1 MPNNRM
7 EITPPSRLSKSSSM
21 RNGTEI
27 IFPARL
33 NETESVGIVPQG
45 VIPKYCHSWFP
56 DEEVSSFINLP
67 FEEPEKSRIAEKA
80 VWQTE
85 IDAELRDIKDNN

>member
-33 NETESVGIVPQG
+33 NETESQ
-45 VIPKYCHSWFP
+45 VIP
-56 DEEVSSFINLP
+56 IGIGL
-67 FEEPEKSRIAEKA
+67 
-80 VWQTE
+80 
-85 IDAELRDIKDNN
+85 